1 VRERRPTA
9 RPRTATGELGR
20 VERELIVR
28 AGILAQGSTNQVA
41 QLVDQA
47 RPGAYGPGEILYM
60 QGAPAR
66 QFFVI
71 ADGEVELDGP
81 APQRYGRG
89 AAVGILDV
97 ALDRSHARTAIAV
110 SPVRTLALDAR
121 DYFEFLEDHP
131 DLTLAF
137 IAQLALDLH
146 AQHMALPHPER
157 VLGPPR
163 AALLPAGVRPDTLV
177 ERLPII
183 RHLRPF
189 LRASVQAQVNLADDA
204 RDRVLVAGDV
214 LFRAGEPAD
223 VVWMVARGTLALE
236 PPDQP
241 PPERLAK
248 GTAPV
253 PAVTVDADA
262 MASNGGSHVDAL
274 AALRPGAA
282 RVHRLLSGPGDLVAH
297 TASLAPGPRRFTAT
311 ALSDTVVLGIDR
323 EALHD
328 RMEEHFDL
336 VRSILAFL
344 AGEQDRIGHARA
356 LQAPPAG
363 ESSAVARG

>member
-1 VRERRPTA
+1 MVRERRPTA

-28 AGILAQGSTNQVA
+28 AGILAQGSAHQVA

-47 RPGAYGPGEILYM
+47 RPGAYGPGEVLYA

-137 IAQLALDLH
+137 VAQLALDLH
-146 AQHMALPHPER
+146 VQHMALPHPER

-163 AALLPAGVRPDTLV
+163 AALLPAGVRPDSLV

-204 RDRVLVAGDV
+204 RDRALVAGDV

-236 PPDQP
+236 PPDAPP

-253 PAVTVDADA
+253 AAVTADA
-262 MASNGGSHVDAL
+262 EPL
-274 AALRPGAA
+274 AGELLAGLRPGAA

-311 ALSDTVVLGIDR
+311 ALSDTVVLGLDR

-363 ESSAVARG
+363 ESTAVTRG

>member
-1 VRERRPTA
+1 MVRERRPTA
-9 RPRTATGELGR
+9 RSRTEAGGIGR
-20 VERELIVR
+20 AERELIVR
-28 AGILAQGSTNQVA
+28 AGILAQVSATQVT
-41 QLVDQA
+41 QLVDQV
-47 RPGAYGPGEILYM
+47 RPAAYGPGEVLYA

-66 QFFVI
+66 QLFVI

-81 APQRYGRG
+81 SPQRFGRG
-89 AAVGILDV
+89 AAVGILDI
-97 ALDRSHARTAIAV
+97 ALDRSHARTATAV
-110 SPVRTLALDAR
+110 TPVRTLALDAR

-131 DLTLAF
+131 DLTLALV
-137 IAQLALDLH
+137 AQLARDLH
-146 AQHMALPHPER
+146 AQHMALPFPER

-163 AALLPAGVRPDTLV
+163 AALLAAGTRADTLV

-204 RDRVLVAGDV
+204 SERTLAPGDV

-236 PPDQP
+236 PPDVA
-241 PPERLAK
+241 PPERVAK

-253 PAVTVDADA
+253 PAVTGPVE
-262 MASNGGSHVDAL
+262 GLPVE
-274 AALRPGAA
+274 LRPGAA
-282 RVHRLLSGPGDLVAH
+282 RVHRLLSGPGDLAEH
-297 TASLAPGPRRFTAT
+297 NASFAGGARRFTAT
-311 ALSDTVVLGIDR
+311 ALSETVVLGIDR

-336 VRSILAFL
+336 VRSVLAFL
-344 AGEQDRIGHARA
+344 AGEQDRLGHART
-356 LQAPPAG
+356 LQVPPAG
-363 ESSAVARG
+363 DATVVARG